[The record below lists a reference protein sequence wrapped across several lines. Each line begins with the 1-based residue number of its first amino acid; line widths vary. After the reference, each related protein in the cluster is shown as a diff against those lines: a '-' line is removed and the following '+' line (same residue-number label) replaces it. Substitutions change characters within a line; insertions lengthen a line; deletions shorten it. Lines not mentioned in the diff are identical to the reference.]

1 MPRDY
6 KPPSPRTISMFIY
19 LAVLVIG
26 VLLAFVALR
35 ALFA

>member
-1 MPRDY
+1 MPRDH
-6 KPPSPRTISMFIY
+6 KPPSPRTISTFVY

-26 VLLAFVALR
+26 VLLALVALR

>member
-1 MPRDY
+1 MARL
-6 KPPSPRTISMFIY
+6 IY

-26 VLLAFVALR
+26 VFLLYVAIR

>member
-6 KPPSPRTISMFIY
+6 KPPSPRTISMLIY

>member
-1 MPRDY
+1 MDPR
-6 KPPSPRTISMFIY
+6 SMARLIY

-26 VLLAFVALR
+26 VFLLYVAIR